1 MSWLTALFSGAAGG
15 FIVSAV
21 AFFNDIWA
29 WHEERRRYLRT
40 RLPHMPR
47 LAQFTDVKADPLVL
61 LTRMALGGLVG
72 FLVRD
77 EVTGV
82 LPLIAA
88 GASAHAILSQ
98 FGKNQTYIPGIE
110 VGTADQPGE
119 RTVTTRSDNQE
130 DSPDGTSPQTATSY
144 RPRHAKG
151 DLPSAPNPAHVPRPR
166 VQPDRSQLSPTEPE
180 R

>member
-1 MSWLTALFSGAAGG
+1 MSWLSALLFGAAGG

-40 RLPHMPR
+40 RARHMPR

-98 FGKNQTYIPGIE
+98 FGKNPTYAPGLD
-110 VGTADQPGE
+110 VGTAEQPDE
-119 RTVTTRSDNQE
+119 QSVTARKVMQSD
-130 DSPDGTSPQTATSY
+130 SFDGTFSQAAASY
-144 RPRHAKG
+144 RPRHAKSE
-151 DLPSAPNPAHVPRPR
+151 LPSAPNPPHVPRPR
-166 VQPDRSQLSPTEPE
+166 VQTDRSQLSHTEPE
-180 R
+180 G